1 MPSTDWTWT
10 HARHLLNR
18 AGFGGRRDEITALYR
33 LGLDGAVNSL
43 LGPTD
48 RRLPQPDWLTE
59 DEADHRQLSKDER
72 KEKRKLNGQ
81 RLRTLIGDW
90 IMLMIETPTP
100 ADMLRARMTF
110 FWHGH
115 FATSIQKVKA
125 PRAILA
131 QLQLF
136 DAMAVGSYGKL
147 LHAIVRDP
155 AMLIYL
161 DNTRNRRGK
170 PNENL
175 ARELMELF
183 SLGPGN
189 YSESDIRD
197 GARALTG
204 WGIGPQGFRLAAQR
218 HDSDKKTILGQTGRF
233 DADDFVEII
242 LQQPA
247 CAAFMI
253 RKLWQYFAGADPTP
267 EVLGALAAGFRA
279 SDYDVRRAVR
289 DILRHPAFYS
299 DTVRGNQIKSPVQLV
314 VGTARTLR
322 VQVNTPKIY
331 QRMLALMGQ
340 TPYQPPN
347 VKGWPG
353 GRGWIDTT
361 RLVTRYTFAEM
372 IANGEIPGDVDDP
385 QMRRRQRG
393 LQFDPHLLVS
403 DLVAPE
409 EIIAELTNQLLAV
422 PPTDGEHRLLT
433 ESLREDLA
441 HLTAPASVQ
450 QAVGNLM
457 RLPQYQLC

>member
-18 AGFGGRRDEITALYR
+18 AGFGGRRDEITSLYR
-33 LGLDGAVNSL
+33 LGLEGAVDSL
-43 LGPTD
+43 LRPTD

-90 IMLMIETPTP
+90 IMSMIETPTP
-100 ADMLRARMTF
+100 ADMMRARMTF

-161 DNTRNRRGK
+161 DNTRNHRGK

-279 SDYDVRRAVR
+279 SDYDVRLAVR

-299 DTVRGNQIKSPVQLV
+299 DAVRGNQIKSPVQLV

-353 GRGWIDTT
+353 GRAWIDTT

-372 IANGEIPGDVDDP
+372 IADGKIPGDVDP
-385 QMRRRQRG
+385 QMRSRQRG
-393 LQFDPHLLVS
+393 VQFDPHPLVN

-409 EIIAELTNQLLAV
+409 EIVAELTNQLLTV
-422 PPTDGEHRLLT
+422 PPTNGEHRLLT
-433 ESLREDLA
+433 KNLREDLA
-441 HLTAPASVQ
+441 HLTASAAVQ

>member
-18 AGFGGRRDEITALYR
+18 AGFGGRRDEITSLYR
-33 LGLDGAVNSL
+33 LGLDGAVDSL
-43 LGPTD
+43 LRPTD
-48 RRLPQPDWLTE
+48 RRLPQPDWLAE
-59 DEADHRQLSKDER
+59 DKTDRRKLSKEEQ
-72 KEKRKLNGQ
+72 KENQKLNRQ
-81 RLRTLIGDW
+81 RQQTLIGEW
-90 IMLMIETPTP
+90 IISMIETPTP

-115 FATSIQKVKA
+115 FATSIQKVKT
-125 PRAILA
+125 PHPIFA
-131 QLQLF
+131 QLELF
-136 DAMAVGSYGKL
+136 DAMAVGSYSKL

-161 DNTRNRRGK
+161 DNTRNHRGK

-189 YSESDIRD
+189 YSESDIRE

-204 WGIGPQGFRLAAQR
+204 WGAGPQGFRLAARR
-218 HDSDKKTILGQTGRF
+218 HDSGEKTILGQTGKF
-233 DADDFVEII
+233 DADGFVEII

-253 RKLWQYFAGADPTP
+253 RKLWQYFAGTDPAP
-267 EVLGALAAGFRA
+267 AVLGALAAGFRA
-279 SDYDVRRAVR
+279 SDYDVRLAVR
-289 DILRHPAFYS
+289 DILRHPKFYS
-299 DTVRGNQIKSPVQLV
+299 EAVRGNQIKSPLQLV
-314 VGTARTLR
+314 VGTARTLQA
-322 VQVNTPKIY
+322 QVNTPKIY
-331 QRMLALMGQ
+331 QRMLTLMGQ
-340 TPYQPPN
+340 APYQPPN
-347 VKGWPG
+347 VKGWPS
-353 GRGWIDTT
+353 GRAWIDTT

-372 IANGEIPGDVDDP
+372 IANGEIPGDVDP
-385 QMRRRQRG
+385 RRRGRRRG
-393 LQFDPHLLVS
+393 VQFDPYPLVN

-409 EIIAELTNQLLAV
+409 EIIAELTNQLLTV

-433 ESLREDLA
+433 KNLQQDLA
-441 HLTAPASVQ
+441 QLAAPAAVQ

>member
-18 AGFGGRRDEITALYR
+18 AGFGGRRDEITSLYK
-33 LGLDGAVNSL
+33 LGLDGAVDSL
-43 LGPTD
+43 LRRTD

-59 DEADHRQLSKDER
+59 EKPDHRKLSKDER
-72 KEKRKLNGQ
+72 QERRKLNSQ

-90 IMLMIETPTP
+90 IMTMIETPTP

-110 FWHGH
+110 FWHSH

-204 WGIGPQGFRLAAQR
+204 WGTGPQGFRFAAR
-218 HDSDKKTILGQTGRF
+218 LHDSDKKTILGQTGRF
-233 DADDFVEII
+233 DADDFVGII

-253 RKLWQYFAGADPTP
+253 RKLWQYFAGAEPTP
-267 EVLGALAAGFRA
+267 EVLGDLAAGFRA
-279 SDYDVRRAVR
+279 SDYDIRLAVR
-289 DILRHPAFYS
+289 DILRHPSFYS
-299 DTVRGNQIKSPVQLV
+299 DEVRGTQIKSPLQLV
-314 VGTARTLR
+314 VGTARTLQ

-353 GRGWIDTT
+353 GRAWIDTT
-361 RLVTRYTFAEM
+361 RLVTRYTFAQM
-372 IANGEIPGDVDDP
+372 VADGKIPGDVDP

-393 LQFDPHLLVS
+393 VQFDPHPLVN

-409 EIIAELTNQLLAV
+409 EIVAELTNQLLAV
-422 PPTDGEHRLLT
+422 PPTNSEHSRLT
-433 ESLREDLA
+433 KALREDLT
-441 HLTAPASVQ
+441 HLAMPAAVQ

>member
-72 KEKRKLNGQ
+72 KEKRKLNSQ

-204 WGIGPQGFRLAAQR
+204 WGIR
-218 HDSDKKTILGQTGRF
+218 
-233 DADDFVEII
+233 
-242 LQQPA
+242 
-247 CAAFMI
+247 
-253 RKLWQYFAGADPTP
+253 
-267 EVLGALAAGFRA
+267 
-279 SDYDVRRAVR
+279 
-289 DILRHPAFYS
+289 
-299 DTVRGNQIKSPVQLV
+299 
-314 VGTARTLR
+314 
-322 VQVNTPKIY
+322 
-331 QRMLALMGQ
+331 
-340 TPYQPPN
+340 
-347 VKGWPG
+347 
-353 GRGWIDTT
+353 
-361 RLVTRYTFAEM
+361 
-372 IANGEIPGDVDDP
+372 
-385 QMRRRQRG
+385 
-393 LQFDPHLLVS
+393 
-403 DLVAPE
+403 
-409 EIIAELTNQLLAV
+409 
-422 PPTDGEHRLLT
+422 
-433 ESLREDLA
+433 
-441 HLTAPASVQ
+441 
-450 QAVGNLM
+450 
-457 RLPQYQLC
+457 

>member
-18 AGFGGRRDEITALYR
+18 AGFGGRRDEITSLYR
-33 LGLDGAVNSL
+33 LGLDGAVDSL
-43 LGPTD
+43 LRPTD
-48 RRLPQPDWLTE
+48 RRLPQPDWLAE
-59 DEADHRQLSKDER
+59 DKTDRRKLSKEEQ
-72 KEKRKLNGQ
+72 KENQKLNRQ
-81 RLRTLIGDW
+81 RQQTLIGEW
-90 IMLMIETPTP
+90 IISMIETPTP

-115 FATSIQKVKA
+115 FATSIQKVKT
-125 PRAILA
+125 PHPIFA
-131 QLQLF
+131 QLELF
-136 DAMAVGSYGKL
+136 DAMAVGSYSKL

-161 DNTRNRRGK
+161 DNTRNHRGK

-189 YSESDIRD
+189 YSESDIRE

-204 WGIGPQGFRLAAQR
+204 WGAGPQGFRLAARR
-218 HDSDKKTILGQTGRF
+218 HDSGEKTILGQTGKF
-233 DADDFVEII
+233 DADGFVEII
-242 LQQPA
+242 LQQPV

-253 RKLWQYFAGADPTP
+253 RKLWQYFAGTDPAP
-267 EVLGALAAGFRA
+267 AVLGALAAGFRA
-279 SDYDVRRAVR
+279 SDYDVRLAVR
-289 DILRHPAFYS
+289 DILRHPKFYS
-299 DTVRGNQIKSPVQLV
+299 EAVRGNQIKSPLQLV
-314 VGTARTLR
+314 VGTARTLQA
-322 VQVNTPKIY
+322 QVNTPKIY
-331 QRMLALMGQ
+331 QRMLTLMGQ
-340 TPYQPPN
+340 APYQPPN
-347 VKGWPG
+347 VKGWPS
-353 GRGWIDTT
+353 GRAWIDTT

-372 IANGEIPGDVDDP
+372 IANGEIPGDVDP
-385 QMRRRQRG
+385 RRRGRRRG
-393 LQFDPHLLVS
+393 VQFDPYPLVN

-409 EIIAELTNQLLAV
+409 EIIAELTNQLLTV

-433 ESLREDLA
+433 KNLQQDLA
-441 HLTAPASVQ
+441 QLAAPAAVQ

>member
-18 AGFGGRRDEITALYR
+18 AGFGGRRDEITSLYR
-33 LGLDGAVNSL
+33 LGLEGAVDSL
-43 LGPTD
+43 LRPTD
-48 RRLPQPDWLTE
+48 RRLPQPDWHTE
-59 DEADHRQLSKDER
+59 DEANHRQLSKDER

-90 IMLMIETPTP
+90 IMSMIETPTP

-267 EVLGALAAGFRA
+267 EILGDLAAGFRA

-299 DTVRGNQIKSPVQLV
+299 DAVRGNQIKSPVQLV

-353 GRGWIDTT
+353 GRAWIDTT

-372 IANGEIPGDVDDP
+372 IADGKIPGDVDP
-385 QMRRRQRG
+385 QMRSRQRG
-393 LQFDPHLLVS
+393 VQFDPHPLVN

-409 EIIAELTNQLLAV
+409 EIIAELTNQLLTV
-422 PPTDGEHRLLT
+422 PPTNGEHSLLT
-433 ESLREDLA
+433 KNLREDLA
-441 HLTAPASVQ
+441 HLTASAAVQ

>member
-18 AGFGGRRDEITALYR
+18 AGFGGRRDEITSLYR
-33 LGLDGAVNSL
+33 LGLEGAVDSL
-43 LGPTD
+43 LRPTD

-90 IMLMIETPTP
+90 IMSMIETPTP

-161 DNTRNRRGK
+161 DNTRNHRGK

-279 SDYDVRRAVR
+279 SDYDVRLAVR

-299 DTVRGNQIKSPVQLV
+299 DAVRGNQIKSPVQLV

-353 GRGWIDTT
+353 GRAWIDTT

-372 IANGEIPGDVDDP
+372 IADGKIPGDVDP
-385 QMRRRQRG
+385 QMRSRQRG
-393 LQFDPHLLVS
+393 VQFDPHPLVN

-409 EIIAELTNQLLAV
+409 EIVAELTNQLLTV
-422 PPTDGEHRLLT
+422 PPTNGEHRLLT
-433 ESLREDLA
+433 KNLREDLA
-441 HLTAPASVQ
+441 HLTASAAVQ